1 MDSPDL
7 LQQYAP
13 HTDALIC
20 AIETL
25 AYKWS
30 FKDYLQTGVAG
41 VAMLNLSGCGSLTE
55 ARKIAAPHDCTGPV
69 VRTAST
75 HLSSDAPNVLIQES
89 VRALYTGW
97 YKERGAESATVVN
110 DVISLND
117 SRNWASNYCPIFI
130 SGRTPWCGFQRH
142 SFLVSRTVRSAIALP
157 RTPY

>member
-55 ARKIAAPHDCTGPV
+55 ARKIAAAHDCTGPV

-117 SRNWASNYCPIFI
+117 KPELGIKLF
-130 SGRTPWCGFQRH
+130 PDFHQRADAVVR
-142 SFLVSRTVRSAIALP
+142 VSAA
-157 RTPY
+157 